1 MNDKA
6 IYTTLRY
13 RSLFNKWF
21 SVIRK
26 INIDKPRLIHTIL
39 SGISLVLISC
49 IEKYVSIV
57 NRYGILN
64 HSIKVYNSLINIEH
78 RKPFNLKTCSR
89 NIKSLIKR
97 IKPVVDNGYSIY
109 YFIDDNSKYVV
120 IAYGAP
126 EIERRLV
133 YRYDKLSGLKH
144 KLMEA
149 SFIHSGV
156 NVVEIKWHSTYYKV
170 ILHNTVFNIIV
181 VIDREG

>member
-6 IYTTLRY
+6 IYATLRY
-13 RSLFNKWF
+13 GSRFNTLL

-26 INIDKPRLIHTIL
+26 NNVDKPRLTHTAL

-57 NRYGILN
+57 NKYGILN
-64 HSIKVYNSLINIEH
+64 HSIKVYKSLLNIEH

-89 NIKSLIKR
+89 NIKALIKR
-97 IKPVVDNGYSIY
+97 VTPILDNGYSLY
-109 YFIDDNSKYVV
+109 YFTNENVKYVV
-120 IAYGAP
+120 IARGPP
-126 EIERRLV
+126 EIKRRLV

-149 SFIHSGV
+149 SFIHNGV
-156 NVVEIKWHSTYYKV
+156 NVVEIKWHSTFYKV
-170 ILHNTVFNIIV
+170 ILHNTVYNIII